1 MIDTRN
7 EALWMSQ
14 LDLLIFDCDGV
25 LIDSEPLASRVLA
38 ESIYRVSGIAISP
51 REALIA
57 FTGAS
62 ADETQTIMRERYGI
76 NDPATVMADY
86 DAHLFPQFHRHLKEM
101 AGISQVLDALDIRK
115 CVASNSRLERL
126 VNSLGILPIWRHFA
140 PHVYGAD
147 MVACGKPA
155 PDLPLLCLE
164 RCGVDPERALFIDD
178 SPHGIIAAKAAGI
191 RAVGFIAPNDPRT
204 GRADLLL
211 GAGADH
217 IARGAGELYDIVLD
231 MHVQEKTFTLDA

>member
-1 MIDTRN
+1 
-7 EALWMSQ
+7 MSQ

-38 ESIYRVSGIAISP
+38 EAIHRVTGIDISP

-57 FTGAS
+57 FTGSS
-62 ADETQTIMRERYGI
+62 ADDTQRIMRERYGI
-76 NDPATVMADY
+76 NNPAAVLADY
-86 DAHLFPQFHRHLKEM
+86 DAHLFPQFHRHLTEM
-101 AGISQVLDALDIRK
+101 AGISQVLDALHIRK

-147 MVACGKPA
+147 MVTCGKPA

-178 SPHGIIAAKAAGI
+178 SPHGIMAAKTAGV

-204 GRADLLL
+204 GRADVLLSS
-211 GAGADH
+211 GADY
-217 IARGAGELYDIVLD
+217 IACGVGELYDVILD
-231 MHVQEKTFTLDA
+231 LHLHDESLTFEREADR

>member
-1 MIDTRN
+1 
-7 EALWMSQ
+7 MSQ

-38 ESIYRVSGIAISP
+38 EAIHRVSGLDISP
-51 REALIA
+51 RETLIA
-57 FTGAS
+57 FTGSS
-62 ADETQTIMRERYGI
+62 ADDTQRIMRERYGI
-76 NDPATVMADY
+76 GNPAAVLAEY
-86 DAHLFPQFHRHLKEM
+86 EANLFPQFHRHLKEM
-101 AGISQVLDALDIRK
+101 AGISQVLDALDIPK

-147 MVACGKPA
+147 MVTSGKPA

-164 RCGVDPERALFIDD
+164 RCRVDPERALFIDD
-178 SPHGIIAAKAAGI
+178 SPHGIMAAKAAGI

-204 GRADLLL
+204 GRADVLL
-211 GAGADH
+211 GAGADY
-217 IARGAGELYDIVLD
+217 IVYGAGELYDVVLD
-231 MHVQEKTFTLDA
+231 MHLHESSFTSDA

>member
-1 MIDTRN
+1 MPK
-7 EALWMSQ
+7 

-38 ESIYRVSGIAISP
+38 ESIYRVAGIDITP

-57 FTGAS
+57 FTGSS
-62 ADETQTIMRERYGI
+62 ADDTQSIMRERYGF
-76 NDPATVMADY
+76 NNPAAVLDDY
-86 DAHLFPQFHRHLKEM
+86 DAHLFPQFHRHLTAV
-101 AGISQVLDALDIRK
+101 AGIPQVLDALQIRK
-115 CVASNSRLERL
+115 CVASNSRLDRL

-178 SPHGIIAAKAAGI
+178 SPHGVIAAKAAGV

-204 GRADLLL
+204 GRADVLLN
-211 GAGADH
+211 AGADY
-217 IARGAGELYDIVLD
+217 IACGAGELYDIILD
-231 MHVQEKTFTLDA
+231 IHLHDGSFKFEKEADR